1 MGGDL
6 KSNLT
11 LIDINNISF
20 SLKIANIT
28 DRVQHAIFDRQK
40 IWNNLKNEFCL
51 LACRWHIAEQ
61 YFYFFQLVMTIA

>member
-20 SLKIANIT
+20 YLKIANIT
-28 DRVQHAIFDRQK
+28 DRVQHAIFDRQ
-40 IWNNLKNEFCL
+40 IDGIILKVSFVCWRVGGIL
-51 LACRWHIAEQ
+51 LRNISM
-61 YFYFFQLVMTIA
+61 FSS